1 MGRPLPDPVLF
12 LDECFGG
19 AAVANALRSAGAT
32 VEVLIDH
39 FPAGTEDAV
48 WLPQV
53 GRRGWVVLT
62 KDKRIRHR
70 ELERD
75 AVMDAG
81 LALFVLTAGDLK
93 ATEEAEAF
101 VRAYP
106 KMRKLLRDYQLPFI
120 ASVNASGTVVKLLS
134 ESQRLAD
141 QKKDAGT

>member
-1 MGRPLPDPVLF
+1 
-12 LDECFGG
+12 
-19 AAVANALRSAGAT
+19 
-32 VEVLIDH
+32 
-39 FPAGTEDAV
+39 
-48 WLPQV
+48 
-53 GRRGWVVLT
+53 
-62 KDKRIRHR
+62 
-70 ELERD
+70 
-75 AVMDAG
+75 MDAG

-106 KMRKLLRDYQLPFI
+106 KLRKLLRDYQLPFI